1 MDKKLLFRVHMPDS
15 VDKPLLEVLHSGF
28 IGQGPKVDEFE
39 FELSKYF
46 NNKNVLTVNAGTSA
60 IHLALRLANVGPGDE
75 VISTPMTC
83 TATNMPVLASGAKL
97 VWADVDPVTGLIDP
111 ESIKSKINKKTKAII
126 MVHFGGIP
134 CQIKEIN
141 QIAKKFN
148 IKTIEDAAHAFGSEY
163 QGEKIGNHSDF
174 VIFSLQAI
182 KHITTIDGGLL
193 FCKNEKDYRR
203 GKLLRW
209 FGIDRESKKAAFR
222 CEDDISEYGYKFH
235 MNDISAVV
243 GIEQLKYVKK
253 IISKHKDNEKFY
265 DDALSNISGI
275 KLIPRNDNFSS
286 SCWIYTLHIQKRDLF
301 VDWMDKQGIMT
312 SRVHERNDKHSAFA
326 ESFTDSLS
334 GLDIFNAT
342 QVSIP
347 VGWWIG
353 KEDREY
359 IVKKIIE
366 FSNTYLK

>member
-1 MDKKLLFRVHMPDS
+1 MIK
-15 VDKPLLEVLHSGF
+15 VLSGF

-60 IHLALRLANVGPGDE
+60 IHLALRLANVGPGDD

-111 ESIKSKINKKTKAII
+111 ASIKSKINKKTKAII

-174 VIFSLQAI
+174 VIFF
-182 KHITTIDGGLL
+182 IT
-193 FCKNEKDYRR
+193 
-203 GKLLRW
+203 
-209 FGIDRESKKAAFR
+209 
-222 CEDDISEYGYKFH
+222 GYK
-235 MNDISAVV
+235 
-243 GIEQLKYVKK
+243 
-253 IISKHKDNEKFY
+253 
-265 DDALSNISGI
+265 
-275 KLIPRNDNFSS
+275 
-286 SCWIYTLHIQKRDLF
+286 
-301 VDWMDKQGIMT
+301 
-312 SRVHERNDKHSAFA
+312 
-326 ESFTDSLS
+326 
-334 GLDIFNAT
+334 
-342 QVSIP
+342 
-347 VGWWIG
+347 
-353 KEDREY
+353 
-359 IVKKIIE
+359 
-366 FSNTYLK
+366 TYYYN